1 MSANFQI
8 EIISPDN
15 SLIKTDAE
23 EVVIPSF
30 EGEMGILKGHVPLIT
45 FLRPGLIKIKTKTVK
60 EYFVE
65 EGTVEFS
72 KDKLLI
78 LSSTIKEL
86 KDLDKKKLENLIKLI
101 KQNKTIKPGS
111 YRGRKSSEP
120 EHNRITLMESKNA

>member
-86 KDLDKKKLENLIKLI
+86 KDLDKKSLENLIDES
-101 KQNKTIKPGS
+101 NKKF
-111 YRGRKSSEP
+111 SSSD
-120 EHNRITLMESKNA
+120 ITDKEKYLLFYKIETLKNISL